1 MTTVATSAP
10 KLEPGENRSRDPASK
25 QIRGSSLLLVGKLLS
40 VGAKLGGQVLVV
52 RYLSTSDYGAWAY
65 ALAAVALLGGFAH
78 LSLDRTVTRFT
89 SIYHEQG
96 QIERF
101 FGAIALVL
109 GTVVVTGMVFVA
121 ALYASPDLFARL
133 IGGEARPLALLFVMI
148 FLVPLEAI
156 DAVLVSIFAT
166 FSRARSIFIRNYVVA
181 PAIQVGIVLLLIAFN
196 ADVMFLAYG
205 YLAGALCGV
214 LLSFW
219 LLLRILREQGLLQQ
233 FSLRRITVPAREMFT
248 FSFPLMTSDWHSALT
263 QASGALVLGYFH
275 GTEAVG
281 FLRVVLPVAVLNQL
295 VIRSFHML
303 YVPNASR
310 LFAKG
315 DLAGVNDLY
324 WRTSLWI
331 AVLTFPIFA
340 VTFATAT
347 PLTTMLFG
355 ERYEA
360 SGLILAIMAVG
371 QYVQASFGFNGATL
385 MVIGKVKFLVGINLG
400 ATIANI
406 VLTLLLVRPFG
417 AVGAAIAL
425 SATMVVHNLLKQL
438 GLRATGSKMVDRR
451 YASAYQVLVAVALGL
466 VFARVAGISHFVLL
480 ALAAVAGSLLVLH
493 STRRALNILE
503 VFPEVR
509 RVPLLRLL
517 WT

>member
-1 MTTVATSAP
+1 MTAVDTSV
-10 KLEPGENRSRDPASK
+10 PGVVREENRGRDMARK
-25 QIRGSSLLLVGKLLS
+25 QIRGSSLLMVGKLVS
-40 VGAKLGGQVLVV
+40 VGAKLGAQILVV

-65 ALAAVALLGGFAH
+65 ALATVALLGGFAH
-78 LSLDRTVTRFT
+78 LSLDRTVSRFT
-89 SIYHEQG
+89 AIYHERG
-96 QIERF
+96 QLDRF
-101 FGAIALVL
+101 FGTIALVL
-109 GTVVVTGMVFVA
+109 GTVAVTGLVFSA
-121 ALYASPDLFARL
+121 ALYASPELFARL
-133 IGGEARPLALLFVMI
+133 IGGEAKPLALLFIMI

-156 DAVLVSIFAT
+156 DTVLVSVFAT
-166 FSRARSIFIRNYVVA
+166 FSRPRAIFVRNYVAA
-181 PAIQVGIVLLLIAFN
+181 PAIQVGIVLLLIALQ

-205 YLAGALCGV
+205 YLAGALIGV
-214 LLSFW
+214 LLSIW
-219 LLLRILREQGLLQQ
+219 LLVHILREQGLLQQ
-233 FSLRRITVPAREMFT
+233 FSLRRISVPAREMFT
-248 FSFPLMTSDWHSALT
+248 FSFPLMTSDWHSTLT
-263 QASGALVLGYFH
+263 QASGALVLGYFY

-281 FLRVVLPVAVLNQL
+281 FLKVVLPVAVLNQL
-295 VIRSFHML
+295 VIRSFHPL

-355 ERYEA
+355 DRYEA
-360 SGLILAIMAVG
+360 SGVILAILAIG
-371 QYVQASFGFNGATL
+371 QYVQAAFGFNGATL
-385 MVIGKVKFLVGINLG
+385 MVLGKVKFMVGINVG
-400 ATIANI
+400 ATVVNV

-425 SATMVVHNLLKQL
+425 SATMVIHNLLKQW
-438 GLRATGSKMVDRR
+438 GLRTAGGKLLHRR
-451 YASAYQVLVAVALGL
+451 YAGAYGILVAAAASLVLV
-466 VFARVAGISHFVLL
+466 RVAGTSHFV
-480 ALAAVAGSLLVLH
+480 ALAVAALVASLAVLRF
-493 STRRALNILE
+493 TRTALNLGE
-503 VFPEVR
+503 VFPEIR

>member
-1 MTTVATSAP
+1 MTAVETSVP
-10 KLEPGENRSRDPASK
+10 DVVREENRSRDMARK
-25 QIRGSSLLLVGKLLS
+25 QIRGSSLLLAGKLLS
-40 VGAKLGGQVLVV
+40 VGAKLGAQILVV
-52 RYLSTSDYGAWAY
+52 RYLSTGDYGAWAY

-78 LSLDRTVTRFT
+78 LSLDRTVSRFT

-96 QIERF
+96 QFDRF
-101 FGAIALVL
+101 FGTIALVL
-109 GTVVVTGMVFVA
+109 GTVLVTGMVFVA
-121 ALYASPDLFARL
+121 ALYVSPDLFARL
-133 IGGEARPLALLFVMI
+133 IGGEAKPLALLFVMI

-156 DAVLVSIFAT
+156 DTVMVSIFAT
-166 FSRARSIFIRNYVVA
+166 FSRPRAIFVRNYVAA
-181 PAIQVGIVLLLIAFN
+181 PAIQVGIVLLLIALQ
-196 ADVMFLAYG
+196 ADVVFLAYG
-205 YLAGALCGV
+205 YVAGAVLGV

-219 LLLRILREQGLLQQ
+219 LLFRILREQGLLQQ
-233 FSLRRITVPAREMFT
+233 FSLRRITVPAREMFA
-248 FSFPLMTSDWHSALT
+248 FSFPLMTWDWHSAVT
-263 QASGALVLGYFH
+263 QGFGALVLGYFY
-275 GTEAVG
+275 GTEAVA

-315 DLAGVNDLY
+315 DFAGVNDLY

-355 ERYEA
+355 DRYEA
-360 SGLILAIMAVG
+360 SGLILAILAVG

-385 MVIGKVKFLVGINLG
+385 MVLGKVKFLVGINVG
-400 ATIANI
+400 ATVANI

-425 SATMVVHNLLKQL
+425 SATMVIHNLLKQL
-438 GLRATGSKMVDRR
+438 GLRAAGSKLFDRR
-451 YASAYQVLVAVALGL
+451 YTAAYRVLVAVALGL
-466 VFARVAGISHFVLL
+466 VIARVAGISHFAVL
-480 ALAAVAGSLLVLH
+480 AVAAIAASVLVLH
-493 STRRALNILE
+493 STRRAMNILE
-503 VFPEVR
+503 VFPEVG

>member
-1 MTTVATSAP
+1 MTAVEVSP
-10 KLEPGENRSRDPASK
+10 HSDVPEENRSRTLARK
-25 QIRGSSLLLVGKLLS
+25 QIRGSSLLMVGKLLS
-40 VGAKLGGQVLVV
+40 VGAKLGAQVLVV
-52 RYLSTSDYGAWAY
+52 RYLSTADYGAWAY
-65 ALAAVALLGGFAH
+65 ALAAVALLGGVAH
-78 LSLDRTVTRFT
+78 LSLDRTVSRFA

-96 QIERF
+96 QLDRF
-101 FGAIALVL
+101 FGTIALVL
-109 GTVVVTGMVFVA
+109 GTVLVTGMVFVA

-133 IGGEARPLALLFVMI
+133 IGGEAKPLALLFVMI

-156 DAVLVSIFAT
+156 DTVLVSIFAT
-166 FSRARSIFIRNYVVA
+166 FSRPRAIFVRNYLAA
-181 PAIQVGIVLLLIAFN
+181 PAIQVGIVLLLIALQ
-196 ADVMFLAYG
+196 ADVIFLAYG
-205 YLAGALCGV
+205 YLAGALLGV

-219 LLLRILREQGLLQQ
+219 LLFQILREQGLLQQ
-233 FSLRRITVPAREMFT
+233 FSLRRITIPAREMFT
-248 FSFPLMTSDWHSALT
+248 FSFPLMTADWHSALT
-263 QASGALVLGYFH
+263 QASGALVLGYFY
-275 GTEAVG
+275 GTEAVA

-355 ERYEA
+355 DRYEA
-360 SGLILAIMAVG
+360 SGLILAILAVG

-385 MVIGKVKFLVGINLG
+385 MVLGKVKFLVGINVG
-400 ATIANI
+400 ATVASI

-417 AVGAAIAL
+417 AIGAAIAL
-425 SATMVVHNLLKQL
+425 SATMVIHNLLKQL
-438 GLRATGSKMVDRR
+438 GLRAAGGRLLDRR
-451 YASAYQVLVAVALGL
+451 YAGAYRILVAAAVSL
-466 VFARVAGISHFVLL
+466 VLARVAGFSHVVVL
-480 ALAAVAGSLLVLH
+480 ALAAVTASLVVLRF
-493 STRRALNILE
+493 TRRALNIVE
-503 VFPEVR
+503 VFPEIG